1 MGKQKARF
9 KQEAHAGQNL
19 AGKDKNPF
27 PRGKLNKSLILNT
40 KMSPKIRE
48 IIKNPNKRRED
59 QLRVKFEHNA
69 KVKELVSAK
78 KDSKQDTS
86 SYNKEKFIDHVAD
99 FYKKKSLVIPKEMLS
114 VGIDALTDFFKRKH
128 TDLAVCGDVFDRQ
141 LVRDFALIKN
151 KEEPKGFI
159 ADE

>member
-1 MGKQKARF
+1 MGGNKKRF
-9 KQEAHAGQNL
+9 KEAAYVEKNL
-19 AGKDKNPF
+19 AGKQKNPF

-78 KDSKQDTS
+78 KIFEPDNPKPFKVSRSKIE
-86 SYNKEKFIDHVAD
+86 NFIRCKALGMKEA
-99 FYKKKSLVIPKEMLS
+99 
-114 VGIDALTDFFKRKH
+114 
-128 TDLAVCGDVFDRQ
+128 
-141 LVRDFALIKN
+141 VRDL
-151 KEEPKGFI
+151 
-159 ADE
+159 

>member
-40 KMSPKIRE
+40 KMSPKMRE
-48 IIKNPNKRRED
+48 RINNPNKRRED
-59 QLRVKFEHNA
+59 QWRVKFEHNA
-69 KVKELVSAK
+69 KVTELVSAK

-86 SYNKEKFIDHVAD
+86 SYNKEAFIEHVVD
-99 FYKKKSLVIPKEMLS
+99 FYS
-114 VGIDALTDFFKRKH
+114 GIDKDLVSLGVDALADFFKRKH
-128 TDLAVCGDVFDRQ
+128 TDLAVCGDIYDRQ
-141 LVRDFALIKN
+141 LLRDFVLLRS
-151 KEEPKGFI
+151 KEQAMGFI

>member
-9 KQEAHAGQNL
+9 KQEAHAGQNF
-19 AGKDKNPF
+19 AGKEKNPF

-78 KDSKQDTS
+78 KETTQDAS
-86 SYNKEKFIDHVAD
+86 SFNKEKFIDHIAD
-99 FYKKKSLVIPKEMLS
+99 FYEKKSLVIPKEMLS

-128 TDLAVCGDVFDRQ
+128 TDLVVCGDVFDRQ
-141 LVRDFALIKN
+141 LVRDFALIHN
-151 KEEPKGFI
+151 KHKPQGFI

>member
-99 FYKKKSLVIPKEMLS
+99 FYKKKSLVIPKEMLY
-114 VGIDALTDFFKRKH
+114 I
-128 TDLAVCGDVFDRQ
+128 
-141 LVRDFALIKN
+141 
-151 KEEPKGFI
+151 
-159 ADE
+159 